1 MRRVGES
8 YFFPEFIANV
18 LGGFQDFTVSA
29 EISILA
35 QDGWD
40 GRFGNAQ
47 LVYFAKSRE
56 RPIAAFHHHL
66 KILRCGPSERPFA
79 ATLKALVISA

>member
-40 GRFGNAQ
+40 DRFGNTGAQ
-47 LVYFAKSRE
+47 LIWTSLRGASRLC
-56 RPIAAFHHHL
+56 P
-66 KILRCGPSERPFA
+66 
-79 ATLKALVISA
+79 